1 MGPWWLSV
9 KKLDGEVQV
18 MRDSLEGL
26 SDPRLAH
33 MPALIKAWGAL
44 AEAEGA
50 LRKVSPEAVVG
61 LGSAMQAIATAET
74 AVREVR
80 GLVTPRTSPRRT
92 LAAPA
97 ASR

>member
-9 KKLDGEVQV
+9 KKLDGEVQE

-26 SDPRLAH
+26 SDPRLAY

-50 LRKVSPEAVVG
+50 LRKVSPEAAVG
-61 LGSAMQAIATAET
+61 LGSAMMAIAHAET

-80 GLVTPRTSPRRT
+80 GLVDPRATPRRIV
-92 LAAPA
+92 APTTA
-97 ASR
+97 TP